1 MELWVNWR
9 TRITHL
15 TRDCHQLGRVP
26 LDADPSWLERQLGPA
41 EELTDTGRRYCS
53 WCVARLLRAADRVGL
68 TPDAELHPA
77 AERADY
83 VTVHPPVNRDA
94 QLTEEARAAAEAAN

>member
-15 TRDCHQLGRVP
+15 SRDCHQIQRIPDGT
-26 LDADPSWLERQLGPA
+26 SWLEKDEG
-41 EELTDTGRRYCS
+41 EVSDLTSVGRRYCS
-53 WCVARLLRAADRVGL
+53 WCVGRYLNSGELLGVSLSADV
-68 TPDAELHPA
+68 HPP

-83 VTVHPPVNRDA
+83 VGKPVTPR
-94 QLTEEARAAAEAAN
+94 Q